1 MRRVVPL
8 LTFLLLA
15 CGVTPGFSAERW
27 GRLYTLTGEVVVR
40 EKPSDAATQARLLK
54 AGQKVRVDARDE
66 TWAAVY
72 DPREQ
77 ERDEARAW
85 GFARLSELRGR
96 GILEVVR
103 KDGKTTSIEVRR
115 PDAGDVPR
123 PAAKPEAKPA
133 VKPEAEPAAKP
144 EAKSEAKA
152 EARPEESAKPAK
164 PTKPMKP
171 MMPTKP
177 AAEFGE
183 LRVADR
189 RLMVRAAPDKDSAF
203 RRLLQP
209 GQKVRVDF
217 HTDGWYAVFDP
228 AERIREL
235 PRAWGYGRD
244 KYLVPEAEYS
254 GPPPEPEAAKAEPS
268 RPGSRPDD
276 AVGYAVLE
284 RKDDTRKAAARK
296 DGKRPP
302 AQPAATLR
310 VRLDLAQP
318 PAQDTLRK
326 IVREIWKAERR
337 KNEDL
342 RLEVLLQ
349 GMDAHGLAYAVARF
363 HEDGRVREFW
373 WREVVLGKPAK

>member
-15 CGVTPGFSAERW
+15 CCVTPGFSAERW
-27 GRLYTLTGEVVVR
+27 GRLYTLTGEVAVR
-40 EKPSDAATQARLLK
+40 EKPSDAAAQARLLK

-103 KDGKTTSIEVRR
+103 RDGKTTSIEVRR
-115 PDAGDVPR
+115 PDAGDVVK
-123 PAAKPEAKPA
+123 PAAKPAA
-133 VKPEAEPAAKP
+133 KPEAEPAAKP

-152 EARPEESAKPAK
+152 EARPEESAKP
-164 PTKPMKP
+164 TKPMKP
-171 MMPTKP
+171 T
-177 AAEFGE
+177 AEFGE

-244 KYLVPEAEYS
+244 KFLVPEAEYA
-254 GPPPEPEAAKAEPS
+254 GPPPEPEAAKAEP
-268 RPGSRPDD
+268 SRPDD

-296 DGKRPP
+296 DGKRSP

-326 IVREIWKAERR
+326 IMREIWKAERR